1 MFNKILT
8 TATYPS
14 IWRHA
19 IITPI
24 SKLKTGTVSDFNDL
38 RPISVTSLLA
48 RVFERLVIRF
58 FIFPKLPS
66 DALINQFALKP
77 TGSTTAT
84 LVSLNHH
91 VTNMLETNSYVHCLC
106 IDFSKAFD
114 TINHKIILDKL
125 GDLDIHPS
133 IVALISSFLYGRTQS
148 TRLNGFTSN
157 ALPITRSIVQ
167 GSGFGPVLY
176 IIYASDLK
184 TLCESNKLLL
194 YADDNKLLVP
204 QTSLVCIADEF
215 KNIQYWALVNKLM
228 INLIKTIQL
237 IFRRPNINL
246 DLLSHCL
253 PDIELVECIKLL
265 GIYVSSTFNQSEQVN
280 SITLAANQ
288 RLYLLK
294 TLKLNGMNSKQLD
307 CIFHAVVMSKIIYAI
322 EAWGGFVAMEMAGII
337 DKMFKK
343 AKRWGLTTQLFNFK
357 DVKDE
362 RCNYLFKKVCKNP
375 DHCLFHLLP
384 PLRPMIARLR
394 PRKHDHQIP
403 SYSTALHRKSFLT
416 HSLLKG
422 GITAT

>member
-1 MFNKILT
+1 
-8 TATYPS
+8 
-14 IWRHA
+14 
-19 IITPI
+19 
-24 SKLKTGTVSDFNDL
+24 
-38 RPISVTSLLA
+38 
-48 RVFERLVIRF
+48 
-58 FIFPKLPS
+58 
-66 DALINQFALKP
+66 
-77 TGSTTAT
+77 
-84 LVSLNHH
+84 
-91 VTNMLETNSYVHCLC
+91 
-106 IDFSKAFD
+106 
-114 TINHKIILDKL
+114 
-125 GDLDIHPS
+125 

-204 QTSLVCIADEF
+204 QTSLVCIADEL
-215 KNIQYWALVNKLM
+215 KNIKYWAFINKL
-228 INLIKTIQL
+228 IISLIKTIQL

-246 DLLSHCL
+246 DLLSLCL
-253 PDIELVECIKLL
+253 PDIKLVECIKLL

-322 EAWGGFVAMEMAGII
+322 EAWAGII

-375 DHCLFHLLP
+375 NHCLFHLLP

-403 SYSTALHRKSFLT
+403 SYSTALHGKSILT
-416 HSLLKG
+416 HSLVKG